1 MSKKRSLDAIDVGI
15 LEALQ
20 IDAGMTNQAIGEK
33 VGLTPGPTHSRIKRL
48 KEEGYIKGTHAD
60 LNWHAL
66 GMEFFSSIDVKVPSS
81 RAEEAEHWLRHV
93 PGIWNLAKMKN
104 TGNESEVIFRFWGVS
119 SDRKVSLAII
129 DSILTAFDSSVDI
142 QIQEMELIE
151 RRSSHVRL
159 GRKILGDGTP
169 IWTPAESPLPSKG
182 EG

>member
-1 MSKKRSLDAIDVGI
+1 VAKKRSLDAIDVGI

-20 IDAGMTNQAIGEK
+20 MDAGMTNQAIGEK

-66 GMEFFSSIDVKVPSS
+66 GMEFFSSIDVKVPVSK
-81 RAEEAEHWLRHV
+81 ADEAQHWLRQV

-104 TGNESEVIFRFWGVS
+104 TGNDGEVIFRFWGVS
-119 SDRKVSLAII
+119 SDRYVSLAII
-129 DSILTAFDSSVDI
+129 DSILKEFDSSVDI

-159 GRKILGDGTP
+159 GRTVLGDGTP
-169 IWTPAESPLPSKG
+169 IWTPAESPLPPTD
-182 EG
+182 